1 MSVTTA
7 PPPPTSA
14 DPPSP
19 AESRQAVRA
28 AWSTANTPGWYRF
41 FGALIILVVVGFAG
55 LATVA
60 TLTARSS
67 SQSIESN
74 TAPSLIAVQELSAS
88 VAEANAAA
96 TSVFLA
102 GTTGVEDRARR
113 VLYVDALQRSARQT
127 EEVAGL
133 VGDDEAAHE
142 ALQSISVA
150 LTTYSG
156 QIEASQTANSL
167 GQEDADVPLRSAF
180 DLTQTEIATAIDQLT
195 AQNQAEFDEQAT
207 SGLPLTLVA
216 LGVGLL
222 AAFLLLWFQVG
233 VYRRS
238 NRVLNI
244 GLVLATILVV
254 ATLAVIGNGTVRW
267 VQSLDNAE
275 AGGYDSIVAT
285 SDLQASTY
293 ELQSQISLR
302 LLGASS
308 DDPEAS
314 FEAIDG
320 EVAAVVADADST
332 RERAAAAELEV
343 RWERYREVM
352 ESITDQSSQGADENA
367 IALFQGAGISSF
379 NGINTSIESVLSDN
393 RNQFNEGVSSAASS
407 ASLLPVFSVVLPA
420 LAAIAVLLGVQ
431 GRLRDY
437 Q

>member
-1 MSVTTA
+1 MSATTA
-7 PPPPTSA
+7 PLPATSA
-14 DPPSP
+14 DPPSS
-19 AESRQAVRA
+19 AESRQAVR

-41 FGALIILVVVGFAG
+41 FGALAIVAIVAFAT
-55 LATVA
+55 LATAA
-60 TLTARSS
+60 TLTTRAS

-74 TAPSLIAVQELSAS
+74 LAPSLIAVQELSAS

-102 GTTGVEDRARR
+102 GSTGVEDRARR

-156 QIEASQTANSL
+156 QIEASQTANEL
-167 GQEDADVPLRSAF
+167 DQDDADVPLRNAL
-180 DLTQTEIATAIDQLT
+180 DLTQTEITTAVDQLT
-195 AQNQAEFDEQAT
+195 AKNQADLDDKTT
-207 SGLPLTLVA
+207 SGLILTLVA
-216 LGVGLL
+216 LAVGAAVVVLLTWIQIGV
-222 AAFLLLWFQVG
+222 F
-233 VYRRS
+233 RRS

-244 GLVLATILVV
+244 GLVLATILVL
-254 ATLAVIGNGTVRW
+254 ATLVVIGNGTVRR
-267 VQSLDNAE
+267 VQALRNAE

-285 SDLQASTY
+285 SALQSSAY

-308 DDPEAS
+308 EDLAATFDTIDDE
-314 FEAIDG
+314 ID
-320 EVAAVVADADST
+320 EVAADADST
-332 RERAAAAELEV
+332 RERAAATELGV
-343 RWERYREVM
+343 RWERYREKM
-352 ESITDQSSQGADENA
+352 MLITDQSSQGEQDNA

-379 NGINTSIESVLSDN
+379 NGFNTSIESVLSDN
-393 RNQFNEGVSSAASS
+393 RNQFNDGVSSAASS
-407 ASLLPVFSVVLPA
+407 AGLLPVFSVVLPA